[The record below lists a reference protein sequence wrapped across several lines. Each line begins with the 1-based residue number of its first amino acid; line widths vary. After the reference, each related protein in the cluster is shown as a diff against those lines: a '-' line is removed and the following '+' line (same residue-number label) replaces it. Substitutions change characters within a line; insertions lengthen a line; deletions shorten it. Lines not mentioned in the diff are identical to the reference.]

1 LFYWNLTN
9 HFVMLVSIKSLK
21 KSCGCTKLELMIILD
36 IKKKKK
42 KKRGIIFIDYILKQ
56 KIYLNKTL

>member
-1 LFYWNLTN
+1 
-9 HFVMLVSIKSLK
+9 MLVSIKSLK

-42 KKRGIIFIDYILKQ
+42 KKKKRGIIFIDYILKQ